1 MKVQRKPVGFHTSSS
16 DEERSGMYSCGLS
29 NVLLSRASSWAS
41 LVMLL
46 GAFLLRYF
54 NPTEAQADPLAPFN
68 VGFQILD
75 LYAKRGQNKQILAVA
90 VWYPTTE
97 APHEYNYGGPTRG
110 MVAFDAR
117 PDPAGA
123 PYPLFVFSHGYGG
136 SGLSALFLTEALAS
150 RGWIVACPDHNDAY
164 SAVRIRTGQQGDL
177 DRRGFLSYL
186 RQIASSGPADRVRYL
201 YRLEEMQLV
210 LGHML
215 ASESF
220 GPLIDKG
227 KVAVGGHSFGGFTA
241 LGLCG
246 TIPEQHDPRIKAVLL
261 FSTGAGSYLFKDE
274 ELSAVRMPSMLFMG
288 EKEKGQLRGSK
299 SMLDL
304 QERIFRNLSPPK
316 YLLVVKGGT
325 HFSFNNRFSQ
335 SLGARLMSGSETQ
348 FEVIRRYSMA
358 FLERHVLGKEEAEAV
373 LRQKDPLI
381 TDYWSE
387 PLGSLGS
394 AVVPL
399 RIFAGP
405 RSMSAH

>member
-1 MKVQRKPVGFHTSSS
+1 MFS
-16 DEERSGMYSCGLS
+16 YGLS
-29 NVLLSRASSWAS
+29 NVLLSRASSWAC

-54 NPTEAQADPLAPFN
+54 NPTEGQAEPLAPFN

-75 LYAKRGQNKQILAVA
+75 LHTKRGQNEQVLAVA

-97 APHEYNYGGPTRG
+97 APHEHNYGGPTRG

-136 SGLSALFLTEALAS
+136 SGLSALFFTEALAA
-150 RGWIVACPDHNDAY
+150 RGWIVACPDHNDAH
-164 SAVRIRTGQQGDL
+164 SAVRIRTGQQKDL
-177 DRRGFLSYL
+177 DRSDFLSYVK
-186 RQIASSGPADRVRYL
+186 QIAASGPGDRVRYL
-201 YRLEEMQLV
+201 YRLDEMQLV
-210 LGHML
+210 IGHLL

-246 TIPEQHDPRIKAVLL
+246 TLPERHDSRIKALLL
-261 FSTGAGSYLFKDE
+261 FSTGAGSYLFRDE
-274 ELSAVRMPSMLFMG
+274 ELCAVRIPSMLFMG

-304 QERIFRNLSPPK
+304 HERIFRNVSPPK
-316 YLLVVKGGT
+316 YFLVVKGGT
-325 HFSFNNRFSQ
+325 HFSFNNRFSE

-348 FEVIRRYSMA
+348 FQVISRYSMA
-358 FLERHVLGKEEAEAV
+358 FLEWHVLGKEEAQAV

-381 TDYWSE
+381 TDYWRE
-387 PLGSLGS
+387 P
-394 AVVPL
+394 
-399 RIFAGP
+399 R
-405 RSMSAH
+405 